1 MKVRMILLR
10 VFSGILAFVC
20 VLCLAL
26 NGIGLKQ
33 MLDCKTY
40 WEKQG
45 ADATENFDKLED
57 GISQLRANEIAYQ
70 EGVDAYLDGLE
81 EYEQGEAAL
90 QAGAAQLNNG
100 QSQYDDGAAKL
111 ADAHQQYDDNVAKLN
126 QAKAELEAGKAQ
138 LEQGKAEV
146 AAGEAELAA
155 HQQEYEEGKAK
166 LAEVAPIYAAAKAAK
181 DEFDSVKA
189 QYDDAVARGDLIMQ
203 AALKDK
209 VTWAEIALNASLQ
222 GYSLAGIIQEYEA
235 GQAKVAEYEAGQ
247 AKVQEGK
254 QKIAEGE
261 AKIAASEKQI
271 ADAEAKLNAA
281 KNTLD
286 QKDQE
291 LAAAGGQLANGYA
304 QYEAGKKEL
313 EAGAAQLA
321 DGLAKLGEYEGGQD
335 QVAAGLDMVL
345 ATDTYYNRAK
355 EALVKKISDRLGQN
369 FTYWTLDANGEPV
382 YLNDQRFLDLD
393 KAMQVVDAGR
403 DFLTDTTGV
412 VTKEVTGRLIVWAIA
427 AAAVLSGILA
437 AILGLCGK
445 RLGALIGAIV
455 SVFAAMNSI
464 VLALFFGT
472 ENPMSVISGTGTVG
486 IVLAGVIAL
495 FVAGV
500 TEIVFSSIALA
511 GKNPPKA
518 AETLSAEA

>member
-138 LEQGKAEV
+138 LEQGKA
-146 AAGEAELAA
+146 
-155 HQQEYEEGKAK
+155 GKAK

-355 EALVKKISDRLGQN
+355 EALVKKIADRLGQN